1 MSVLTINKL
10 TASVGAEVTG
20 LDSDLLATDDA
31 LGRAV
36 LDALEDNGVLV
47 FPGLGLDPEAQVA
60 FCRRLGAIDHSSDGH
75 HPIAG
80 IYPVTLDKSKNSSAD
95 YLRATFDWHI
105 DGCTPTNDECP
116 QKATVLS
123 AKQVAE
129 RGGET
134 EFANSYAA
142 YEAFSDE
149 EKQRFG
155 ALRVVHSLEA
165 SQRRVHPDPSPELVA
180 KWRSRPTHEHPLVWT
195 HRSGRKSLVLG
206 ASADYLRATFD
217 WHIDGCTPTNGECPQ
232 KATVLSAKQVA
243 DRGGETEFANSY
255 AAYEAFSE
263 DEKERFGALR
273 VMHSLEASQRR
284 VHADPSPELLAKWRS
299 RPTHEHPLVWT
310 HRSGRKS
317 LVLGASADYVVGMGL
332 DEGRALLADL
342 LDRATRRDL
351 VYSHR
356 WSVGDTVI
364 WDNNG
369 VLHRAAP
376 YDRESPREMLRTT
389 VLGDEP
395 IQ

>member
-1 MSVLTINKL
+1 MSLLTINKL

-20 LDSDLLATDDA
+20 LDSDALAADDA
-31 LGRAV
+31 LGAAV

-47 FPGLGLDPEAQVA
+47 FPGLGLRPEAQVA
-60 FCRRLGAIDHSSDGH
+60 FCRRLGEIDHSSDGH
-75 HPIAG
+75 HPVAG
-80 IYPVTLDKSKNSSAD
+80 IYPVTLDKSKNASAA

-149 EKQRFG
+149 EKQRVRCAAGG
-155 ALRVVHSLEA
+155 ALAGGVAAADQPRSVAGAGGEVAVAAHPRA
-165 SQRRVHPDPSPELVA
+165 SAGVDAPQRAQVAGARRVGGLRRRDGSRRGSGAAGRTARPRH
-180 KWRSRPTHEHPLVWT
+180 RSRTWCT
-195 HRSGRKSLVLG
+195 
-206 ASADYLRATFD
+206 AT
-217 WHIDGCTPTNGECPQ
+217 
-232 KATVLSAKQVA
+232 
-243 DRGGETEFANSY
+243 
-255 AAYEAFSE
+255 
-263 DEKERFGALR
+263 
-273 VMHSLEASQRR
+273 
-284 VHADPSPELLAKWRS
+284 
-299 RPTHEHPLVWT
+299 
-310 HRSGRKS
+310 
-317 LVLGASADYVVGMGL
+317 
-332 DEGRALLADL
+332 
-342 LDRATRRDL
+342 
-351 VYSHR
+351 R

-376 YDRESPREMLRTT
+376 YDPDSPREMLRTT